1 VPYNRGERRLLHGQF
16 FCYDFAA
23 RTRISRAGFSGDPHS
38 LPHVPKPCSYS
49 LHVIELVL
57 AFNKMQLVGM
67 VALVV
72 SSKMFSAGSQLKV
85 VRGLSVD
92 E

>member
-1 VPYNRGERRLLHGQF
+1 
-16 FCYDFAA
+16 
-23 RTRISRAGFSGDPHS
+23 
-38 LPHVPKPCSYS
+38 
-49 LHVIELVL
+49 
-57 AFNKMQLVGM
+57 MQLVGM
-67 VALVV
+67 VALLV